1 VRDWLAGLAVALA
14 IADPLEAAPAARD
27 GAAPGAP
34 AAAVGR
40 DRTSPIA
47 LGDVLESARAH
58 APQVLE
64 AITRVRAAEGR
75 RLASEGAFDTIFSGT
90 AETRLSGFYDGRL
103 LSTEVTRP
111 FAQRGGYVYG
121 GYRLSG
127 GDFPTY
133 EDENFT
139 NQWGELKIGA
149 VFALLRDRAIDERR
163 FALYRAETDVALAE
177 TESLLVAVG
186 VQRRAIDAYL
196 AWVGA
201 GLRLAV
207 FRDLLKIAEDRQA
220 GFARQA
226 ATGQRPRI
234 IVVENEQTILR
245 RRSLVVDAERA
256 LETASVRLSLFWRG
270 EDGLPK
276 VPPAAALPSALPP
289 PLPLDPEGRAR
300 ALSRPD
306 LKAIDLRIAQAAE
319 QLRLDRNL
327 RRPRLDLKLE
337 ASQDLGPVGEGG
349 SSRSGT
355 ESKVGLTF
363 SIPFEQ
369 RAADGRIAAT
379 RADIAAFELR
389 RRQLEEEIVVALD
402 ALSADVRATGR
413 VADLASAE
421 RDRASEL
428 ARAEQR
434 RLELGA
440 SDLFLTTVREEA
452 AADAEVRAIDARL
465 RQAQAHADVAAAT
478 ADLGALGL

>member
-14 IADPLEAAPAARD
+14 IAGPLKAA
-27 GAAPGAP
+27 
-34 AAAVGR
+34 
-40 DRTSPIA
+40 PIA
-47 LGDVLESARAH
+47 LDDVLASSRTH

-75 RLASEGAFDTIFSGT
+75 RLASEGAFDTVFTGT
-90 AETRLSGFYDGRL
+90 AETRLSGFYDGRYL
-103 LSTEVTRP
+103 ATEVTRP
-111 FAQRGGYVYG
+111 FATRGGYVYG
-121 GYRLSG
+121 GYRVSG

-133 EDENFT
+133 EDEAFT

-163 FALYRAETDVALAE
+163 FNLLRAETDVALAE

-220 GFARQA
+220 GFVRQA

-234 IVVENEQTILR
+234 IVTENEQTILR
-245 RRSLVVDAERA
+245 RRALVVDAERA
-256 LETASVRLSLFWRG
+256 LEAAAARLSLFWRG
-270 EDGLPK
+270 PDGLPR
-276 VPPAAALPSALPP
+276 VPDARALPASVPP
-289 PLPLDPEGRAR
+289 PLPVDPDGRER
-300 ALSRPD
+300 ALARPD

-327 RRPRLDLKLE
+327 RRPRLDLRLE
-337 ASQDLGPVGEGG
+337 ASQDLGPEGEGG
-349 SSRSGT
+349 SSRTGT

-369 RAADGRIAAT
+369 RTADGRLAAT
-379 RADIAAFELR
+379 RAEIAAFELR
-389 RRQLEEEIVVALD
+389 RRQLEEEIGVALD
-402 ALSADVRATGR
+402 ALGAEVRATGR
-413 VADLASAE
+413 VVALAADE
-421 RDRASEL
+421 RDRANEL
-428 ARAEQR
+428 ARAERR

-465 RQAQAHADVAAAT
+465 RQAAAHADVAAAT
-478 ADLGALGL
+478 ADLSALGL

>member
-1 VRDWLAGLAVALA
+1 MRDWLAGLAVALA
-14 IADPLEAAPAARD
+14 IAGPLKAA
-27 GAAPGAP
+27 
-34 AAAVGR
+34 
-40 DRTSPIA
+40 PIA
-47 LGDVLESARAH
+47 LQDVLASARTH

-64 AITRVRAAEGR
+64 AMIRVRAAEGR
-75 RLASEGAFDTIFSGT
+75 QLASQGAFDTVFTGT
-90 AETRLSGFYDGRL
+90 AQTRLSGFYDGRT
-103 LSTEVTRP
+103 LSTEVARP

-121 GYRLSG
+121 GYRVSG
-127 GDFPTY
+127 GYFPTY
-133 EDENFT
+133 EDESFT

-163 FALYRAETDVALAE
+163 FALYRAETEVALAE

-196 AWVGA
+196 AWAAA
-201 GLRLAV
+201 GLRLGV

-220 GFARQA
+220 GFVRQA
-226 ATGQRPRI
+226 ETGQRPRI

-245 RRSLVVDAERA
+245 RRALVVDAERA
-256 LETASVRLSLFWRG
+256 LEAAAVRLSLFWRG
-270 EDGLPK
+270 PDGRPLVPSDAELPG
-276 VPPAAALPSALPP
+276 ALPA
-289 PLPLDPEGRAR
+289 PLPLDPDGRTR
-300 ALSRPD
+300 ALARPD
-306 LKAIDLRIAQAAE
+306 LKAIDLRIAQASE

-369 RAADGRIAAT
+369 RTADGRIAAT
-379 RADIAAFELR
+379 RAEIAAFELR
-389 RRQLEEEIVVALD
+389 RQQLEEEIVVALD
-402 ALSADVRATGR
+402 ALSAEVRATGR
-413 VADLASAE
+413 VVELAAVE
-421 RDRASEL
+421 RDRAAEL
-428 ARAEQR
+428 ARAERR
-434 RLELGA
+434 RLALGA

-465 RQAQAHADVAAAT
+465 RQAQAHADVASAT